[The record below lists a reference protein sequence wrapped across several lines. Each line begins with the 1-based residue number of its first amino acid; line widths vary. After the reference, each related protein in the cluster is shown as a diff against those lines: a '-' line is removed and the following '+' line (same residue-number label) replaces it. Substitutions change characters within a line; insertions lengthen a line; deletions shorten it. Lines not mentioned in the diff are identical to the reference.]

1 MVNGE
6 WCDLCVNC
14 NGKCRMM
21 WMSCVYGL
29 WCNGVSG
36 HVAMFQALHDYVFVK
51 AKGLSTVKP
60 V

>member
-1 MVNGE
+1 
-6 WCDLCVNC
+6 
-14 NGKCRMM
+14 MM